1 MESRGVI
8 GFLPRDL
15 RDLDFGDIHSDIR
28 PADIRTNDRIVA
40 RIRKRAHENSDYVQ
54 LRVWRLSPL
63 GVELLQPA
71 GETRLSRG
79 DPVDLEIVLAGQRA
93 TFQGLVVDLV
103 QRKDEQEIIGIR
115 LSRRDSGETVST
127 NRRKAVRWLCSDE
140 FFPTCMAPTPGRFD
154 DFIYFQIRDI
164 SHDGLQLV
172 CSLRNK
178 FLIPGMGLSLTAVF
192 PFGSVVSIR
201 IELTRVGIT
210 SIGGRDR
217 LVVGSKYVE
226 LSAYAKQALGQY
238 LIQFSNVDSL
248 EALREAGLAPKSL
261 ALGVDFYNLKNEE
274 DYLEVLELR
283 RLAHTLDQNLKRE
296 VTALEMGDIN
306 DARAR
311 IVIGKYRGR
320 VVATARIRYNE
331 MDQPMEHEAHVPW
344 PKELPRRDQIIEIS
358 RVATHPDF
366 RRNDLLAAL
375 IRHICDNVIQSDRP
389 WLIFSCLDKM
399 IPFYEKLGFRQ
410 TGLRHTEPIWKEDRV
425 LNVMVVNILDMVV
438 GRNVNPFYWNVVWRQ
453 VANLLVEQNVIR
465 LTGMDK
471 VRMLVYKAVAPVVD
485 FIYYFK
491 KPGRNARP
499 NNREASR

>member
-15 RDLDFGDIHSDIR
+15 KDSDFGQIHSEVRPTDIR
-28 PADIRTNDRIVA
+28 SNDRILA
-40 RIRKRAHENSDYVQ
+40 RIRRRSSENLDYAQ
-54 LRVWRLSPL
+54 ARVWRLSPL
-63 GVELLQPA
+63 GIELLQPD
-71 GETRLSRG
+71 GETRFSQG

-103 QRKDEQEIIGIR
+103 ENNQGQEIVGIR
-115 LSRRDSGETVST
+115 LSRRDPVDTSSS

-164 SHDGLQLV
+164 SPEGLQLV

-178 FLIPGMGLSLTAVF
+178 FLIPGMSLSLTAVF
-192 PFGSVVSIR
+192 PFGSVVNIR

-210 SIGGRDR
+210 SVGGRDR

-226 LSAYAKQALGQY
+226 LSDHAKQALGQY

-248 EALREAGLAPKSL
+248 ETLRVAGMAPKSV
-261 ALGVDFYNLKNEE
+261 ALGVDFYNLKKEE

-283 RLAHTLDQNLKRE
+283 RLAHTLDGNLKRE
-296 VTALEMGDIN
+296 VTSLEMGDIN

-311 IVIGKYRGR
+311 IVIGKYRGK

-331 MDQPMEHEAHVPW
+331 LEQPMEHEAHVPW
-344 PKELPRRDQIIEIS
+344 PRELPRRDQIIEIS

-375 IRHICDNVIQSDRP
+375 IRHICDNVVQSDRP

-425 LNVMVVNILDMVV
+425 LNVMIVNILDMVV

-453 VANLLVEQNVIR
+453 VANLLVEQSVIR
-465 LTGMDK
+465 PTGMDK
-471 VRMLVYKAVAPVVD
+471 VRMLVYKAIAPIVD
-485 FIYYFK
+485 LLYYIK
-491 KPGRNARP
+491 KPRRNVRS
-499 NNREASR
+499 NRRSAS